1 MNIVLASGSPRRQEL
16 LKRIIEDFQIEVS
29 NFDESSIGFTGDI
42 DKYVCELAE
51 GKARDVLH
59 KFQDE
64 SIIIGCDTV
73 VYLNG
78 KILGKPSNREEAIKM
93 LKDLSGK
100 THQVYSGLTMINN
113 RTNKILK
120 KSICTEVKFT
130 ELSDNMILK
139 YVESGQSDGKAGA
152 YGIQDGGAIF
162 VESINGCYYNVVGF
176 SLNTVF
182 LLLREMGVNL

>member
-16 LKRIIEDFQIEVS
+16 LKRITEDFQIEVS
-29 NFDESSIGFTGDI
+29 DFDESSIEFQGDI

-51 GKARDVLH
+51 GKARDVLN

-64 SIIIGCDTV
+64 NIIIGCDTI

-78 KILGKPSNREEAIKM
+78 KILGKPSDRDNAAMMLRE
-93 LKDLSGK
+93 LSGK
-100 THQVYSGLTMINN
+100 THEVYSGIVLINSK
-113 RTNKILK
+113 TNKTIK
-120 KSICTEVKFT
+120 KSVSTEVKFT
-130 ELSDNMILK
+130 ELSDDMIFK

-152 YGIQDGGAIF
+152 YGIQDNGAIF
-162 VESINGCYYNVVGF
+162 VESINGCYYNVVGL

>member
-16 LKRIIEDFQIEVS
+16 LKRIIEDFHIEVS

-51 GKARDVLH
+51 GKARGVLH

-93 LKDLSGK
+93 LKELSGK
-100 THQVYSGLTMINN
+100 THQVYSGLAMINN
-113 RTNKILK
+113 KTNKVLK

-152 YGIQDGGAIF
+152 YGIQDGGAIY

>member
-16 LKRIIEDFQIEVS
+16 LKRITEDFRIEVS
-29 NFDESSIGFTGDI
+29 DFDESSIEFQGDI
-42 DKYVCELAE
+42 DNYVCELAE
-51 GKARDVLH
+51 GKAKDVLN

-64 SIIIGCDTV
+64 NIIIGCDTI

-78 KILGKPSNREEAIKM
+78 KILGKPSDRDNAAMMLRE
-93 LKDLSGK
+93 LSGK
-100 THQVYSGLTMINN
+100 THKVYSGIVLINSK
-113 RTNKILK
+113 TNKTIK
-120 KSICTEVKFT
+120 KSVSTEVKFT
-130 ELSDNMILK
+130 ELSDDMILK

-152 YGIQDGGAIF
+152 YGIQDDGAVF
-162 VESINGCYYNVVGF
+162 VESINGCYYNVVGL